1 MSVSHIILI
10 LPNKLKI
17 ISKQKKMKEKKIRKY
32 CCMLNHSTI
41 LLRHQCIL
49 AIFLLMNIQVATSL
63 FTSFYLLHSHVSS
76 GVFGKF
82 LLGIYPGKLLNY
94 KVYEM
99 FSFIR
104 QYKTTSPHSYYQ
116 FNAPI
121 CNCRRDFVDLV
132 SPIPYTTKFL
142 NFAK

>member
-1 MSVSHIILI
+1 MSVSHIILT

-17 ISKQKKMKEKKIRKY
+17 ISKQKNEGKKIHIY

-49 AIFLLMNIQVATSL
+49 AIFLLMNIQVAPSL
-63 FTSFYLLHSHVSS
+63 FYYYLHSCVSS
-76 GVFGKF
+76 GVYGKF
-82 LLGIYPGKLLNY
+82 LLGLYPGKLLNY
-94 KVYEM
+94 KVYET

-104 QYKTTSPHSYYQ
+104 EYKTTSPHSYYQ

-121 CNCRRDFVDLV
+121 FNGRRDFVDLV
-132 SPIPYTTKFL
+132 SPIPDTITFL